1 MMKLFLKIIWLQL
14 LDEQAKKLKGFAITS
29 IFGLPLLTEVL
40 TDTLCPPFT
49 LGAADPLRSTN
60 PLGAADPLRSTN
72 PLGAADPLRSMNPLD
87 ATDPLGLRAKF
98 GLYSDKVLKAGPY
111 GTNPNSDCT
120 GLNGTRGTRTRD

>member
-1 MMKLFLKIIWLQL
+1 MMKLFLKIRWLQL

-49 LGAADPLRSTN
+49 
-60 PLGAADPLRSTN
+60 
-72 PLGAADPLRSMNPLD
+72 LGAADPLRSMNPLD